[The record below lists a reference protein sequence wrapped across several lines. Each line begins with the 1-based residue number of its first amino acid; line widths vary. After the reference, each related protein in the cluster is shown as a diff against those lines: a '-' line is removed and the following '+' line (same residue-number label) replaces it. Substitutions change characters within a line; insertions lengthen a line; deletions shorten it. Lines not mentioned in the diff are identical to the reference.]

1 MVQLLVVDDDEDI
14 LEVVRLA
21 LSGPDRQVEV
31 QRDALAA
38 LALAG
43 RKQFDL
49 VVTDVDLKSKTSGL
63 DLLRAFKQSA
73 PATQV
78 ILMSGFGT
86 LDTAV
91 EGVRHGA
98 FDYISKPFD
107 VRELIAAVNRALE
120 VRAPAETIALSA
132 GPIPA
137 GLLGRS
143 RAMLEVYKQIALAA
157 DSSTPVLVIGE
168 SGTGKE
174 LVARAIHDYGKG
186 AARPFVAVNC
196 GALAETLLES
206 ELFGHV
212 RGSFTGA
219 VADKK
224 GLFEQAVGGTI
235 FLDEIGETTP
245 GLQVK
250 LLRVLQEG
258 ELRPVGGTRSLKVNA
273 RVLAATNRDL
283 DEEVA
288 AKRFRQDLFYRLSAF
303 VIRLPALR
311 ERRDDIPLLLSQF
324 VQNASARARREVQLT
339 HEALE
344 QLTSHNWPGNVR
356 ELENVVERLVIGAR
370 TGRVDRADVNA
381 VVRTETA
388 RFEDGFAALPSLDEL
403 ERRYLLHV
411 LEVARGN
418 RTRAAEI
425 LKVDRKTLYRMAAR
439 FGIPLG
445 KGLATGGEVPP
456 QD

>member
-1 MVQLLVVDDDEDI
+1 MVRLLVVDDDEDI
-14 LEVVRLA
+14 LEVVRVA
-21 LSGPDRQVEV
+21 LSGPGREVEV
-31 QRDALAA
+31 RRDAQAA

-43 RKQFDL
+43 QEPFDV
-49 VVTDVDLKSKTSGL
+49 VVTDVDLKSNISGL
-63 DLLRAFKQSA
+63 DLLRAFKAGA

-78 ILMSGFGT
+78 ILMSGFGS
-86 LDTAV
+86 LDNAV
-91 EGVRHGA
+91 EGVRSGA
-98 FDYISKPFD
+98 FEYISKPFD
-107 VRELIAAVNRALE
+107 IREVMATVNRALDA
-120 VRAPAETIALSA
+120 RAPAATIDLSA
-132 GPIPA
+132 SPIPA

-143 RAMLEVYKQIALAA
+143 RVMLEVYKQIALAA
-157 DSSTPVLVIGE
+157 DSATPVLVIGE

-196 GALAETLLES
+196 AALAETLLES

-212 RGSFTGA
+212 RGAFTGA
-219 VADKK
+219 IADKK
-224 GLFEQAVGGTI
+224 GLFEQASGGTI

-258 ELRPVGGTRSLKVNA
+258 ELRPVGGTRSVKVNA

-283 DEEVA
+283 HQEVA
-288 AKRFRQDLFYRLSAF
+288 AKRFRQDLYYRLSAF
-303 VIRLPALR
+303 IIHLPALR
-311 ERRDDIPLLLSQF
+311 DRRDDIPLLLGQF
-324 VQNASARARREVQLT
+324 VRNASARARRDVQLT
-339 HEALE
+339 HPALE
-344 QLTSHNWPGNVR
+344 QLTAHDWPGNVR
-356 ELENVVERLVIGAR
+356 ELENVVERLVIGSR

-381 VVRTETA
+381 VVRSDTA
-388 RFEDGFAALPSLDEL
+388 RLDEAFAGLPSLDEL

-411 LEVARGN
+411 LEIARGN
-418 RTRAAEI
+418 RTRAAAI

-439 FGIPLG
+439 FGVPLG
-445 KGLATGGEVPP
+445 KGQPGGDEAPP